1 MRTRNTTMATFTQ
14 NASTAIELQDHLGE
28 QKHLKHAE
36 VPVITLTT
44 HPDDVMEASLIAD
57 AEVPD
62 GGKGWVVILGCAV
75 VTWWFIGTSY
85 CWGVLQAELVK
96 EGLSTASTLS
106 FVGSLA
112 IACVSFLGIVNARV
126 IRIMGTRL
134 AGLCGIFLLGLGEI
148 LSGFAI
154 HSVGGLFVT
163 AGVVMGV
170 GIRYSTLLVV
180 YDIGP
185 N

>member
-1 MRTRNTTMATFTQ
+1 MATFSQ

-28 QKHLKHAE
+28 QRHLKYAE

-44 HPDDVMEASLIAD
+44 RPDDVMEASLIAD
-57 AEVPD
+57 SEVPD
-62 GGKGWVVILGCAV
+62 GGRGWVVILGCAV

-112 IACVSFLGIVNARV
+112 IACVSFLGIVNARL

-134 AGLCGIFLLGLGEI
+134 AGLCGISLLGLGEI

-154 HSVGGLFVT
+154 HSVGGLFAT

-170 GIRYSTLLVV
+170 GIRSSTFLVV
-180 YDIGP
+180 YDRGP